1 MDERR
6 RRTVLPGL
14 IGAAVLTLLTGLT
27 PAMADPAPAA
37 VTAAITADPVRPATQ
52 DDKIRAAQEIGVVAS
67 PELLILTDRNFVF
80 ALWQRA
86 SGTEVRASAELAYA
100 GSEAEWTQW
109 IKTGVREANAR
120 DQAHKLQS
128 DAAARAARESKERA
142 ALVNEIVATPDL
154 LIQSDKD
161 FVFVMWERASGPLL
175 KKAALAAYNGS
186 PADLKAFILTGIFTA
201 READQKAIVEADEH
215 ADAEEKARL
224 TARDAR
230 IRAAA
235 VVRLDATEGH
245 LIEPDINFVM
255 DLWDKAKPNSEVR
268 AAAERALRSPNP
280 ADLTAYIGTGIH
292 QANLKDWLAWLK
304 KKGEADRRLAFE
316 LRTRADQSR
325 VHPALVAAATAAL
338 AGTDDDVELFLRLG
352 QYEDAV
358 LTQSLRFSGDRYL
371 RGSGDAVVAA
381 GPPGGDG
388 ADATWRV
395 VPGKADVNCHSF
407 ESVRFPEHYLRQ
419 SGQRVVIAPSDGTDQ
434 FRSDAT
440 WCTKAGTTG
449 TTATLESF
457 TLRGRFLR
465 QFQNQVWAANTSGQH
480 PYDTATGYATDTV
493 WQASTPYPVAG

>member
-1 MDERR
+1 MDA
-6 RRTVLPGL
+6 RRTLALCGL
-14 IGAAVLTLLTGLT
+14 VPAAVLALLAGVT
-27 PAMADPAPAA
+27 PAVAEPVVTAA
-37 VTAAITADPVRPATQ
+37 VTTDPPRPATQ
-52 DDKIRAAQEIGVVAS
+52 DDKVRAAQEIGVVAS

-100 GSEAEWTQW
+100 GVESEWTQW

-128 DAAARAARESKERA
+128 DAAARAARENKDRA
-142 ALVNEIVATPDL
+142 ARVNGIVAPVEL

-161 FVFVMWERASGPLL
+161 FVFAMWQQASGPLL
-175 KKAALAAYNGS
+175 KEAALAAYNGS
-186 PADLKAFILTGIFTA
+186 PADLKAFILTGIFAA
-201 READQKAIVEADEH
+201 READQKAIVDADQQ
-215 ADAEEKARL
+215 ADAEEKARRN
-224 TARDAR
+224 ARDAR

-235 VVRLDATEGH
+235 VVALVATEGH
-245 LIEPDINFVM
+245 LVEPDVNFVM
-255 DLWDKAKPNSEVR
+255 DLWDRAKPSSEVR

-280 ADLTAYIGTGIH
+280 ADLVAYIGTGIH
-292 QANLKDWLAWLK
+292 QANFKDWQAWLK

-316 LRTRADQSR
+316 LKTRADQSR
-325 VHPALVAAATAAL
+325 VHPALVTAANAAL
-338 AGTDDDVELFLRLG
+338 AGTYDDVELFLRVG

-381 GPPGGDG
+381 GASGGDG

-457 TLRGRFLR
+457 TLRGRYLR
-465 QFQNQVWAANTSGQH
+465 QFQNQVWAANGSGQQPH
-480 PYDTATGYATDTV
+480 DTATGYATDIV
-493 WQASTPYPVAG
+493 WQASAPYPGS